1 MPAKS
6 QSVKTVSTRLIAL
19 ALVLISL
26 PSAAHVSEQGF
37 VLLLPTGV
45 YITGGVLAVV
55 LTVVLLGFVSDR
67 QASRLFHSRS
77 LWTAPELDRWQTLS
91 SLLSFCVLLGL
102 ILVGLTGSRD
112 PLSNPFPLF
121 IWTLWWIGFVSLQ
134 GIAGDLWR
142 WINPWM
148 GLYKLITPGIKP
160 ARATL
165 PERLGIW
172 PATCLFVAFIAF
184 SLADTSPDDPA
195 RLAIVVSAYYLFTL
209 AGMWLCGAEIW
220 LSRVECFSVLLRY
233 YAMLAPL
240 ARKTVR
246 LETVHQDGAWRGDDQ
261 VLASQSLPAAQ
272 SSRSPNYGYLQT
284 PHHSPGRMGLG
295 LPGWAACYQA
305 SALHDDRELSDAVLA
320 SVGVF
325 ILVVLACGSFD
336 GINETFWWLSLIDIN
351 PLEYPGR
358 SAVVTETLVGLL
370 LANVTLLLVFS
381 CCVVSGL
388 WLASRGTD
396 AVRVSYLRAFGT
408 LAVGI
413 LPIAFA
419 YHIAHYL
426 TAFMVN
432 AQYALAAVSDPL
444 HTGADYLGL
453 GTFYVTTGFFNT
465 HHTVQ
470 IIWLTQAG
478 VVVAGHVLSV
488 LLTHALAVKLLGT
501 GRRAVI
507 SQLPLALFM
516 ILYTLLGLWLLASPR
531 GA

>member
-1 MPAKS
+1 LKG
-6 QSVKTVSTRLIAL
+6 VSACCITL
-19 ALVLISL
+19 ALVLLSL
-26 PSAAHVSEQGF
+26 PAAAHVSEQGF
-37 VLLLPTGV
+37 VLLLPTEV

-67 QASRLFHSRS
+67 QAGRLFRTRDLCSAHE
-77 LWTAPELDRWQTLS
+77 WVRWQTLS
-91 SLLSFCVLLGL
+91 SLLSLGVLLCL
-102 ILVGLTGSRD
+102 VVVGLTGSHD
-112 PLSNPFPLF
+112 PLSNPLPLF

-142 WINPWM
+142 WINPWT
-148 GLYKLITPGIKP
+148 GLHKLIVPGNRM
-160 ARATL
+160 ARVTL
-165 PERLGIW
+165 PDWLGVW

-195 RLAIVVSAYYLFTL
+195 RLAIVVGAYYLFTL
-209 AGMWLCGAEIW
+209 AGMWVCGSELW
-220 LSRVECFSVLLRY
+220 LSRVECFSVLLHY

-240 ARKTVR
+240 TRKPVPHEAVR
-246 LETVHQDGAWRGDDQ
+246 KNEEWRGGDKM
-261 VLASQSLPAAQ
+261 
-272 SSRSPNYGYLQT
+272 
-284 PHHSPGRMGLG
+284 RMVLG

-305 SALHDDRELSDAVLA
+305 SALRDDRKTSDAVLA
-320 SVGVF
+320 SRGVF

-336 GINETFWWLSLIDIN
+336 GMNETFWWLSLIDIN
-351 PLEYPGR
+351 PLEFPGR

-370 LANVTLLLVFS
+370 LANVALLVVFG
-381 CCVVSGL
+381 CCVGCGL
-388 WLASRGTD
+388 WLASRGAD
-396 AVRVSYLRAFGT
+396 AVPVRYLRAFGI
-408 LAVGI
+408 LAIGI
-413 LPIAFA
+413 LPIALA

-432 AQYALAAVSDPL
+432 AQYALAAISDPL

-478 VVVAGHVLSV
+478 VVVTGHVLSV
-488 LLTHALAVKLLGT
+488 LLTHAVAVKLLGT

-507 SQLPLALFM
+507 SQIPLALFM